1 MLTLIHGS
9 YNNSTTAL
17 SAKLYTRNDMN
28 LVNKQT
34 GDAAGREA
42 LCLSFAHYGVATR
55 SYSNFKLTDLD

>member
-17 SAKLYTRNDMN
+17 SARYTYTLNDMN

-55 SYSNFKLTDLD
+55 IFSNFKLTD

>member
-34 GDAAGREA
+34 GDAAGRG

-55 SYSNFKLTDLD
+55 IYSNFKLTDLD